1 MFPVQVLL
9 KKPRNY
15 FMYGSSVVSNPNPEQ
30 TYSGGE
36 LVAFQTSNSQRRPGN
51 KNAVKRSHLYA
62 VKSGAH
68 SENRRTSRLAAK
80 VWDTL
85 PWLVATDE
93 PAVRA
98 WAQAEILS
106 TELYACLMN
115 EGLVAADGRVSVLLG
130 EWRRTKE
137 LQLRLERELGMTP
150 ASRASLGVDVARGH
164 ALDLASQIAEEQV
177 KQGVTDDR

>member
-1 MFPVQVLL
+1 MSNQ
-9 KKPRNY
+9 KPK
-15 FMYGSSVVSNPNPEQ
+15 Q

-36 LVAFQTSNSQRRPGN
+36 LVAFHTSNSQRRPGN

-68 SENRRTSRLAAK
+68 SENRRTSRLSAK
-80 VWDTL
+80 VWATL
-85 PWLVATDE
+85 PWLEATDE

-115 EGLVAADGRVSVLLG
+115 EGVVTADGRVTGLLA

-150 ASRASLGVDVARGH
+150 ASRASLGVDVARGR
-164 ALDLASQIAEEQV
+164 AIDLAAEITEARQTGG
-177 KQGVTDDR
+177 K

>member
-1 MFPVQVLL
+1 MSEL
-9 KKPRNY
+9 KRFDLVTNNDPK
-15 FMYGSSVVSNPNPEQ
+15 Q
-30 TYSGGE
+30 AHSGGE
-36 LVAFQTSNSQRRPGN
+36 LVRFQSSDSQRRPGN
-51 KNAVKRSHLYA
+51 NNAVKRSHLYA

-68 SENRRTSRLAAK
+68 SESRRTSRLSAK
-80 VWDTL
+80 VWATL
-85 PWLVATDE
+85 PWLEATDE

-115 EGLVAADGRVSVLLG
+115 EGVVAADGRVTGLLG

-150 ASRASLGVDVARGH
+150 ASRASLGVDVARGR
-164 ALDLASQIAEEQV
+164 AIDLAAEIAEAHQTEFNH
-177 KQGVTDDR
+177 DER